1 MITQNKTVSNV
12 SYIQNET
19 MKQKQKYETVRETSC
34 ETRKSTIDIKAL
46 AIRVL
51 ERSRQITNETQLEP
65 TVGVSQTKLET
76 RTKIYETEGS
86 ASKFKNNIN
95 PSQTSVK
102 QKLNIEDLLYIFEE
116 RISIMVFDGRLSEA
130 EAINKAFFEIIKN
143 NFLNTL

>member
-51 ERSRQITNETQLEP
+51 ERSRQNTNE
-65 TVGVSQTKLET
+65 TKLET
-76 RTKIYETEGS
+76 RTKIYETEDS

-116 RISIMVFDGRLSEA
+116 RISIMVFDGRLSET
-130 EAINKAFFEIIKN
+130 EATNKAFFEIIKN

>member
-19 MKQKQKYETVRETSC
+19 MKQKQKCETVRETNC
-34 ETRKSTIDIKAL
+34 ETGKNAIDIKAL

-51 ERSRQITNETQLEP
+51 ERSRQSTNETQLE
-65 TVGVSQTKLET
+65 TKLET

-116 RISIMVFDGRLSEA
+116 RISIMVFDGRLSEV
-130 EAINKAFFEIIKN
+130 EATNKAFFEIIKN